1 MTNEKISLKYIFKL
15 LLDNKK
21 SLIIG
26 QIITI
31 LAIFVSVP
39 IPLLLPLLVDE
50 VLLNKPDFFVTSI
63 NQLIGTTTAFYYI
76 AIVTIIV
83 LLLRII
89 YFLIGIIITK
99 IFTQISKYVTFKI
112 REKLLH
118 HLQFV
123 NMNEYESLGSGAIS
137 ANLVT
142 DVNTLDNFIVSIAS
156 KFVSSILTLIAVA
169 VVILKINLIL
179 GLMIL
184 IIQPIIMIISKKT
197 SQKTGILKKE
207 ENKAV
212 EEFQNNVNETLDLFG
227 QIKASNKERFFFNN
241 SISKA
246 SNIQKTSNEFNY
258 KNVAYER
265 FSFTIFLIAFEIFR
279 AVGLLLVA
287 YSDLSLGL
295 MFAMFG
301 YIWFIMT
308 PVQDILTIQY
318 SYASANAAISRINKI
333 LDLKK
338 EKNGLLELDS
348 EAKKVD
354 ISIQNLSFYYNED
367 KEVLKN
373 ISFNI
378 NSGEKV
384 AIIGAS
390 GSGKTT
396 IAHII
401 SGFYSKNSGDIFYN
415 NISIDNLNRQS
426 LRENIFLVLQMPI
439 LFNNTLKFN
448 ITMGNEDIN
457 DEDIFK
463 ALKIA
468 QLYDT
473 VIDMPNKLETIVGKH
488 GIRLSGGQRQRLSIA
503 RMIIANPAVVIFDES
518 TSALDVHTETKLFS
532 DLEEFLKEK
541 TVITIAHRL
550 STVKNADMIYVID
563 DGKVVQSGNHKEL
576 EEKEGHYLEFI
587 KKQLI

>member
-1 MTNEKISLKYIFKL
+1 MMNEKISLKYIFKL
-15 LLDNKK
+15 LLDDKK
-21 SLIIG
+21 LLFAG
-26 QIITI
+26 QILTI
-31 LAIFVSVP
+31 IAIIVSVP

-50 VLLNKPDFFVTSI
+50 VLLNKPDFFVNNI
-63 NQLIGTTTAFYYI
+63 NELFGSVSAFYYI
-76 AIVTIIV
+76 AIVTVIV
-83 LLLRII
+83 LLLRVI
-89 YFLIGIIITK
+89 YFLIGVIITK
-99 IFTQISKYVTFKI
+99 IFTKISKYVTFKI
-112 REKLLH
+112 RAKLLN
-118 HLQFV
+118 HLRLV
-123 NMNEYESLGSGAIS
+123 NMNEYESLGSGSIG

-156 KFVSSILTLIAVA
+156 KFVASILTLIAVA
-169 VVILKINLIL
+169 IVILKIDLIL

-184 IIQPIIMIISKKT
+184 LIQPIIMILSKKI
-197 SQKTGILKKE
+197 SQKTGLLKKE
-207 ENKAV
+207 ENKAI
-212 EEFQNNVNETLDLFG
+212 EEFQNNINETLDLFG
-227 QIKASNKERFFFNN
+227 QIKASNKENFFFED

-258 KNVAYER
+258 KSVAYER

-279 AVGLLLVA
+279 GVGLLLVA

-318 SYASANAAISRINKI
+318 AYASATSAINRINKI
-333 LDLKK
+333 LELKI
-338 EKNGLLELDS
+338 EKNGTQVLDS
-348 EAKKVD
+348 KSKKIN
-354 ISIQNLSFYYNED
+354 ISIQNLGFSYNED

-373 ISFNI
+373 ISFDI

-401 SGFYSKNSGDIFYN
+401 SGFYSKSSGDIFYN
-415 NISIDNLNRQS
+415 NISIDDLNRQS

-448 ITMGNEDIN
+448 ITMGNENISDI
-457 DEDIFK
+457 EIFN

-468 QLYDT
+468 QLYET
-473 VIDMPNKLETIVGKH
+473 VENMPNGLDTIVGKH

-503 RMIIANPAVVIFDES
+503 RMIIANPSVVIFDES
-518 TSALDVHTETKLFS
+518 TSALDVHTEVKLFS
-532 DLEEFLKEK
+532 ELEEFLKEK

>member
-1 MTNEKISLKYIFKL
+1 MNNKISLKYILKL
-15 LLDNKK
+15 LLDDKK

-26 QIITI
+26 QVLTIIAI
-31 LAIFVSVP
+31 LVSVP

-50 VLLNKPDFFVTSI
+50 VLLKKPDFFVNNIDKFLGS
-63 NQLIGTTTAFYYI
+63 GSAFYYI
-76 AIVTIIV
+76 ALVTFIV
-83 LLLRII
+83 LFLRII
-89 YFLIGIIITK
+89 YFLFSVLITK
-99 IFTQISKYVTFKI
+99 IFTKISKYVTFKI
-112 REKLLH
+112 REKLLN
-118 HLQFV
+118 HLELV
-123 NMNEYESLGSGAIS
+123 NMNEYESLGSGSIG

-142 DVNTLDNFIVSIAS
+142 DVNTLDNFIVTIAS
-156 KFVSSILTLIAVA
+156 KFIASILTLIAVA
-169 VVILKINLIL
+169 IVIITIDPIL

-184 IIQPIIMIISKKT
+184 FIQPIIMVLSKKISKKT
-197 SQKTGILKKE
+197 GVLKKE
-207 ENKAV
+207 ENKAI
-212 EEFQNNVNETLDLFG
+212 EEFQNNINETLDLFG
-227 QIKASNKERFFFNN
+227 QIKASNKENFFFED
-241 SISKA
+241 SINKA
-246 SNIQKTSNEFNY
+246 KNIQKTSNEFNY
-258 KNVAYER
+258 KSVAYER

-287 YSDLSLGL
+287 YSDLSIGL

-318 SYASANAAISRINKI
+318 AYSSASAAITRINKI
-333 LDLKK
+333 LDLKQ
-338 EKNGLLELDS
+338 EKNGILKLDS
-348 EAKKVD
+348 NSKKVD
-354 ISIQNLSFYYNED
+354 ISLKNLSFYYNED

-378 NSGEKV
+378 KSGEKV

-396 IAHII
+396 IANII
-401 SGFYSKNSGDIFYN
+401 SGFYAKNSGDIFYN
-415 NISIDNLNRQS
+415 NINIEDLNKQS

-439 LFNNTLKFN
+439 LFNNSLRFN
-448 ITMGNEDIN
+448 ITMGNENISDVEIY
-457 DEDIFK
+457 K

-468 QLYDT
+468 QLFQT
-473 VIDMPNKLETIVGKH
+473 VENMTDKLDTIVGKH

-503 RMIIANPAVVIFDES
+503 RMIIANPAIVIFDES
-518 TSALDVHTETKLFS
+518 TSALDVHTEVKLFTE
-532 DLEEFLKEK
+532 LEEFLKDK

-563 DGKVVQSGNHKEL
+563 DGKVVQQGKHKEL
-576 EEKEGHYLEFI
+576 EEQEGHYLEFV

>member
-1 MTNEKISLKYIFKL
+1 
-15 LLDNKK
+15 
-21 SLIIG
+21 
-26 QIITI
+26 
-31 LAIFVSVP
+31 
-39 IPLLLPLLVDE
+39 
-50 VLLNKPDFFVTSI
+50 
-63 NQLIGTTTAFYYI
+63 
-76 AIVTIIV
+76 
-83 LLLRII
+83 
-89 YFLIGIIITK
+89 
-99 IFTQISKYVTFKI
+99 
-112 REKLLH
+112 
-118 HLQFV
+118 
-123 NMNEYESLGSGAIS
+123 MNEYESLGSGAIS

-142 DVNTLDNFIVSIAS
+142 DVNTLDNFIVSVAS
-156 KFVSSILTLIAVA
+156 KFVASILTLIAVA
-169 VVILKINLIL
+169 IVIIKIDLIL

-184 IIQPIIMIISKKT
+184 FIQPIIMILSRKI
-197 SQKTGILKKE
+197 SQKTGVLKKE
-207 ENKAV
+207 ENKAI
-212 EEFQNNVNETLDLFG
+212 EEFQNNINETLDLFG
-227 QIKASNKERFFFNN
+227 QIKASNKEQFFFDD
-241 SISKA
+241 SINKA
-246 SNIQKTSNEFNY
+246 KLVQKTSNEFNY
-258 KNVAYER
+258 KSVAYER
-265 FSFTIFLIAFEIFR
+265 FSFTIFLVAFEIFR
-279 AVGLLLVA
+279 AAGLILVA
-287 YSDLSLGL
+287 YSDLSIGL

-318 SYASANAAISRINKI
+318 SYASATAAINRINKI
-333 LDLKK
+333 LDLEK
-338 EKNGLLELDS
+338 EENGLLELDS
-348 EAKKVD
+348 KTKKVD

-415 NISIDNLNRQS
+415 NISIDKLNKQS
-426 LRENIFLVLQMPI
+426 LRDNIFLVLQMPI
-439 LFNNTLKFN
+439 LFNNSLRFN
-448 ITMGNEDIN
+448 ITMGNENIN
-457 DEDIFK
+457 DEEIFK
-463 ALKIA
+463 ALKIS

-473 VIDMPNKLETIVGKH
+473 VIAMPNSLETIVGKH

-518 TSALDVHTETKLFS
+518 TSALDVHTEVKLFS

-576 EEKEGHYLEFI
+576 EEKEGHYLEFV